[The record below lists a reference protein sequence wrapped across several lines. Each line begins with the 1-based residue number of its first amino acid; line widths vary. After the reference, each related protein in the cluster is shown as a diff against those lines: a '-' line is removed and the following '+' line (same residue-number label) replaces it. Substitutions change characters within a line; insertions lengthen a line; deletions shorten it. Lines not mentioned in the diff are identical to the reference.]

1 MSVGGLQPDNILVD
15 MKMWDLSGCLL
26 CLLAQWPVPGRARYV
41 SLYYYMSVSL
51 YYYDVSA
58 YYYDVSHNDS
68 AGAAAGLCDILLHVS
83 SY

>member
-15 MKMWDLSGCLL
+15 MKMWDLSGRLL
-26 CLLAQWPVPGRARYV
+26 CLLAQWPVPGRARYCPYTTI
-41 SLYYYMSVSL
+41 S
-51 YYYDVSA
+51 VSA